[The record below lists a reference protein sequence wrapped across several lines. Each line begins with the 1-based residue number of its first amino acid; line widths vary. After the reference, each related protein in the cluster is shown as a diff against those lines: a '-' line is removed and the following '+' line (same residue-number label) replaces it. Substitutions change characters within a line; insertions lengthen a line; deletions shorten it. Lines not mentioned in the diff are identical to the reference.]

1 MLFHTLLHLVRGF
14 AMGAADIVPGV
25 SGGTIALVLGI
36 YERLIA
42 SLRAGSKALT
52 LLLRRDVAGFRRWLA
67 AVEWAFIIPLGLG
80 ILAAVLSLAR
90 LISDQLHAQPE
101 LMSAIFL
108 GLVAGSVVVAL
119 RLIHR
124 PSAQHALI
132 VALVGVITFV
142 LLGIRGGT
150 DEGSVG
156 QIVEPA
162 LWAYFISGAV
172 AICAMILPGVSGSFL
187 LVIMGMY
194 TPLLAAVTD
203 RDVVTLAV
211 FMLGAV
217 VGLALFSQLL
227 HVALQRAHD
236 IVLAVLIG
244 LMAGSVRV
252 LWPWPDGVDSTE
264 LAVPEGE
271 WPLAIGLAL
280 VAFVVVMVV
289 ARYAQGL
296 EAADEHPDAEPHQP
310 TEPSGSATGDAQ
322 AEAAT

>member
-1 MLFHTLLHLVRGF
+1 
-14 AMGAADIVPGV
+14 MGSADIVPGV

-52 LLLRRDVAGFRRWLA
+52 LLLRRDASGFRSWLA
-67 AVEWAFIIPLGLG
+67 AVEWAFLIPLGLG
-80 ILAAVLSLAR
+80 ILAAVLFLAR
-90 LISDQLHAQPE
+90 LISAQLHAQPE

-124 PSAQHALI
+124 PRAQHGLI
-132 VALVGVITFV
+132 IAVVGVVTFL
-142 LLGIRGGT
+142 LLGVRGGT

-156 QIVEPA
+156 QIADPA
-162 LWAYFISGAV
+162 LWAYFISGAI
-172 AICAMILPGVSGSFL
+172 AICAMILPGISGSFL

-194 TPLLAAVTD
+194 TPLLAAVTE
-203 RDVVTLAV
+203 RDVITLAV

-217 VGLALFSQLL
+217 VGLALFSQVL

-236 IVLAVLIG
+236 LVLAVLIG

-264 LAVPEGE
+264 LAAPDGD
-271 WPLAIGLAL
+271 WLMAIGLAL

-296 EAADEHPDAEPHQP
+296 EAADEHPDVEPHEPAEPAESAASD
-310 TEPSGSATGDAQ
+310 EP